1 MRYNL
6 IINPIRRLAAL
17 VDQPDGWQAR
27 HFAVAPFGGLLST
40 WLWVNCGPQW
50 AQIDNFGVLFYGALA
65 VMLEGGYQMFYAI
78 SKRRRDINAAEDRGR
93 DEGREEGRVEGREE
107 GREEGRVE
115 GREEGREEG
124 RVEGRGEGI
133 EVGRT
138 TTLDDLAARLK
149 DNPDAIAAIS
159 EMRAQSQNGRH
170 Q

>member
-65 VMLEGGYQMFYAI
+65 VMLEGGYQVFYAI

-93 DEGREEGRVEGREE
+93 DEGR
-107 GREEGRVE
+107 
-115 GREEGREEG
+115 
-124 RVEGRGEGI
+124 
-133 EVGRT
+133 T
-138 TTLDDLAARLK
+138 ATLDDLEARLK

-159 EMRAQSQNGRH
+159 ELRAQSQNGRH

>member
-6 IINPIRRLAAL
+6 IINPIRRLTAL
-17 VDQPDGWQAR
+17 VDQPEGWQAR

-65 VMLEGGYQMFYAI
+65 VMLEGGYQVFYAI

-93 DEGREEGRVEGREE
+93 GEGRVEGRVEGREEGRVEGREE
-107 GREEGRVE
+107 GR
-115 GREEGREEG
+115 
-124 RVEGRGEGI
+124 
-133 EVGRT
+133 T
-138 TTLDDLAARLK
+138 ATLDDLAARLK
-149 DNPDAIAAIS
+149 DNPDAIAAIT
-159 EMRAQSQNGRH
+159 EMRAQSQNGNH

>member
-65 VMLEGGYQMFYAI
+65 VMLEGGYQVFYAI

-93 DEGREEGRVEGREE
+93 EEGMEKGMEK
-107 GREEGRVE
+107 
-115 GREEGREEG
+115 
-124 RVEGRGEGI
+124 
-133 EVGRT
+133 GRT

-159 EMRAQSQNGRH
+159 ELRAQSQNGRH